1 MSITK
6 TIKLHRCE
14 VYPAIDKAA
23 ETTLNIAWP
32 TFVVIYNDIIDDED
46 DADLPIINT
55 RSKTLSKYT
64 EDAVT
69 SLEGEDNLVK
79 ALCRTAWDL

>member
-14 VYPAIDKAA
+14 VYPAIDKTA

-32 TFVVIYNDIIDDED
+32 TFELVYNDIIDDEN
-46 DADLPIINT
+46 DADLPITST
-55 RSKTLSKYT
+55 RTKTLSKYT
-64 EDAVT
+64 EDAAT
-69 SLEGEDNLVK
+69 SLDGEDSLVQS
-79 ALCRTAWDL
+79 LCTVAWDL